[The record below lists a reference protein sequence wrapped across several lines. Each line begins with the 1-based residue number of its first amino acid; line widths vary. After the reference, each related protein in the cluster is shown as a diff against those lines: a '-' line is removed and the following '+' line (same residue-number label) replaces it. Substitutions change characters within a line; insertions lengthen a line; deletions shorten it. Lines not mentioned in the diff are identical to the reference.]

1 MEIAVE
7 RVGVVPGQKSEI
19 EWKIAYAT
27 AATFRAMT
35 SVLLLAVAVGCSAS
49 NSPDIAAG
57 LAAEGRNDHNEAIRL
72 YSHALASGDLTH
84 DGQAI
89 VHFDRGIVFRKMG
102 QTHRAIGDFDAAL
115 RLKPNFPEAY
125 DERGIA
131 KDIDGD
137 ADGAI
142 ADYDQAIRL
151 KPDLADAYNNRG
163 YALQQKRQ
171 YDKAILD
178 YDAAIKLQPDNYRAY
193 TNRGNSHQALGQY
206 DKAIDDFSAV
216 ILHSPNNQAEAFD
229 ARGQAYKAAGRYD
242 EAIADFNNAL
252 QLDPKYALAYAH
264 RALAYHLKGQYESAI
279 ADYDRAIELKV
290 ADLNVYGNR
299 GMTRFA
305 LGQYASAAT
314 DFEQSVKIN
323 SANAYWPL
331 WLYLARAKAGAS
343 DADEFARNTAAIDR
357 AKWPGPVVGLYL
369 GQTAPEQV
377 RAAAAEG
384 EANGQRIRNCEAAF
398 YSGEYEFLRRDL
410 SAARSLLQQAV
421 EICPADFVEYAG
433 VGAEL
438 QRIGGGTNVSERQ
451 QPAQAS
457 VPVGTPVGT
466 GVGKPLDLIGQPY
479 QPLQQQ
485 QPPSKL
491 AGNPAPA
498 QGETQAPAPAPAPPA
513 ALPAAQSNSQPPL
526 QMQPAAG
533 DLSTTPAPVLLTA
546 SNPSAPPPMPIQAS
560 ATPPQVASLS
570 EEGAWHI
577 QLGAARSSNEAERE
591 WGRLQRTAPDVLGA
605 LTLRVQRADLGGSK
619 GVFYRIQ
626 AGPFS
631 DEAGAAYACTKLKG
645 VQIDCLTVK
654 P

>member
-7 RVGVVPGQKSEI
+7 RVGVVPGQKSEF
-19 EWKIAYAT
+19 EWKVAHAA
-27 AATFRAMT
+27 AATFRAIT
-35 SVLLLAVAVGCSAS
+35 SVLLLAVAVGCSSS

-57 LAAEGRNDHNEAIRL
+57 LAAEGRNDHNEAVSL
-72 YSHALASGDLTH
+72 YSRALASGDLTRNT
-84 DGQAI
+84 QAI
-89 VHFDRGIVFRKMG
+89 VHFDRGIAFRKMG

-142 ADYDQAIRL
+142 ADYNEAIRL

-163 YALQQKRQ
+163 YAWQQKKQ
-171 YDKAILD
+171 YDKAIMD

-193 TNRGNSHQALGQY
+193 TNRGNSHLALGQY

-216 ILHSPNNQAEAFD
+216 ILHSPNNLAEAFD
-229 ARGQAYKAAGRYD
+229 ARGQAYKATGRYD
-242 EAIADFNNAL
+242 EAIADYNNAL
-252 QLDPKYALAYAH
+252 RLDPKYALSYAH

-290 ADLNVYGNR
+290 EDPNVYGNR
-299 GMTRFA
+299 GLTRFA

-314 DFEQSVKIN
+314 DLEQSVKIN
-323 SANAYWPL
+323 SSNAYWPL
-331 WLYLARAKAGAS
+331 WLHLARAKAGAA
-343 DADEFARNTAAIDR
+343 DLDEFARNTAAIDR

-384 EANGQRIRNCEAAF
+384 EANGQRVRNCEAAF

-410 SAARSLLQQAV
+410 SAARSFLQQAV

-438 QRIGGGTNVSERQ
+438 QRIGGGTNVSERES
-451 QPAQAS
+451 PAQAS
-457 VPVGTPVGT
+457 IPASTPVAT

-479 QPLQQQ
+479 QPLPQQ
-485 QPPSKL
+485 QPSSKL
-491 AGNPAPA
+491 AANPAL
-498 QGETQAPAPAPAPPA
+498 APIA
-513 ALPAAQSNSQPPL
+513 ALPAAQSNGQPPL

-546 SNPSAPPPMPIQAS
+546 SNPSAPPPMPTEAS
-560 ATPPQVASLS
+560 ATSPQLASLP

-577 QLGAARSSNEAERE
+577 QLGAARSSDEAGRE
-591 WGRLQRTAPDVLGA
+591 WGRLQRAAPDVLGV

-619 GVFYRIQ
+619 GVFYRVQ

-631 DEAGAAYACTKLKG
+631 DEAGAASACAKLKG